1 MAESS
6 DEREE
11 GGRLGGLV
19 CVEYPGV
26 VRSPDNMINT
36 LGGLDTIAQ
45 VLEEPNRRLELRFRP
60 EDVFNKPTCGEK
72 HADTSLLI
80 RVKKKKLKPGRKPT
94 EERPAEKCEVKVE
107 GLVTDCYKFNNL
119 CDFQYLPMV
128 YSPSENTHTDI
139 YDQVYPGNAKL
150 VPTTWLAQESPLF
163 VPPAAF
169 SRWVRSD
176 SE

>member
-1 MAESS
+1 MDERSE
-6 DEREE
+6 EREE
-11 GGRLGGLV
+11 AERLGGLV

-26 VRSPDNMINT
+26 VRSPDSMINT

-72 HADTSLLI
+72 HGDTSLLI
-80 RVKKKKLKPGRKPT
+80 RVKRKKLKPGRKPS
-94 EERPAEKCEVKVE
+94 EEKPAEKCEVSVE

-128 YSPSENTHTDI
+128 FNPSDNSHTDI
-139 YDQVYPGNAKL
+139 YDQVYPGNEKL
-150 VPTTWLAQESPLF
+150 VPTTWLSQDSPLF

-169 SRWVRSD
+169 SR
-176 SE
+176 